1 MLTSNLQSRMFLGR
15 TESTGSKVM
24 VTSQLDQAGLPT
36 TLVEEVPMPSL
47 SLRLVGVAKCLLGEE
62 VSLQAVV
69 RGVGRGTL
77 RMALLPGRGWSEVQ
91 GGPVLM
97 EVDEDR
103 HWHRVL
109 RFAVRVLLVGNLE
122 VRANVAFN
130 GVVVT
135 SVAEVR
141 VLERGFPT
149 THHSS
154 IQLSLSHN
162 SYSLQTFAVSALGDN
177 TVTLSMAGD
186 RLGPHLPPPTAWSS
200 SSNCEAS
207 ASMLATL
214 IHHFNFRIST
224 RRKLEPGWGG
234 QMHLAYQELLSCQ
247 DPSGGFSYHFGSTVR
262 SVWVTAVAVD
272 TLARAARDLLPRWE
286 WKRE

>member
-1 MLTSNLQSRMFLGR
+1 MFLGR

-47 SLRLVGVAKCLLGEE
+47 SLRMVGVAKCLLGEE

-97 EVDEDR
+97 EVDEDGN
-103 HWHRVL
+103 WYKVL

-122 VRANVAFN
+122 VPANVAFN

-135 SVAEVR
+135 SVAEVK

-186 RLGPHLPPPTAWSS
+186 RLGPPLPPPPAWSS

-214 IHHFNFRIST
+214 VHHFNFRIST

-272 TLARAARDLLPRWE
+272 TLARAGRDLLPR
-286 WKRE
+286 